1 MPERDTRQG
10 RDDAE
15 PGTVP
20 LGHHSWQAP
29 VSGWQPGA
37 EAASASAESPP
48 FTVPLPPP
56 IFPTDAPPPERAR
69 RGLSRRSVLIGA
81 GAGALGV
88 GALGAG
94 AGLLLTRSSPAS
106 SPGDIY
112 ASGAG
117 QVAHLLRRAGFG
129 PSPADFGEYLALG
142 VAGSIE
148 RLLKPAATPD
158 DLDARLAALHFAF
171 TKQQEAM
178 RWTLL
183 RMLESKRP
191 LEEKMTLFWH
201 GVLTSS
207 LAKVGGKVNY
217 HFLVE
222 QNSLLRSKALGR
234 FDDLVA
240 AITTDPA
247 MLWWLDGR
255 LSTGH
260 NPNENFARELMELFT
275 MGLDTYTQNDVHQAA
290 LALTGWTIR
299 QGKSVFVPGRHYDG
313 AVTFLDHT
321 GKMGVNDVVKLVCA
335 HPTTG
340 KHIAFRMWSFF
351 VSENP
356 RDSDVKPLVD
366 AYYSSNHQISA
377 MVRAMLTSPA
387 FTKAAY
393 RARIKSP
400 IEFVVGALRGLGL
413 ATDGTG
419 LSAQLSAMGQVP
431 LDPPDVSGWNGD
443 KVSGAWI
450 STQAWMA
457 RVNFI
462 NLLVAAATGT
472 LAGGG
477 VKVSSSGGA
486 STAVSSSAMQAIITA
501 RKLTTPQDVADYYV
515 AALVDNQLDEHR
527 RAVLH
532 DAITQQHASR
542 PALTLAGGAKLPA
555 AAART
560 MLYLLIAM
568 PGYQLN

>member
-1 MPERDTRQG
+1 MPERDTRQR

-20 LGHHSWQAP
+20 LGYHAWQAR
-29 VSGWQPGA
+29 VPGGHPSA
-37 EAASASAESPP
+37 EAASTYAEAQP
-48 FTVPLPPP
+48 FTVPVPPP
-56 IFPTDAPPPERAR
+56 IFPPDAPPSERAR

-94 AGLLLTRSSPAS
+94 AGMLLTRSSPAS
-106 SPGDIY
+106 SPADIY

-129 PSPADFGEYLALG
+129 PSPADFGESLALG

-158 DLDARLAALHFAF
+158 DLDARLAALHFDF

-222 QNSLLRSKALGR
+222 QNTLLRSKALGR

-240 AITTDPA
+240 AATTDPA

-255 LSTGH
+255 VSTGQ

-275 MGLDTYTQNDVHQAA
+275 MGLDTYTQNDVHQGE

-299 QGKSVFVPGRHYDG
+299 QGKSAFVRSRHYNG
-313 AVTFLDHT
+313 AVTFLGHT

-356 RDSDVKPLVD
+356 SDGDLKPLVD

-472 LAGGG
+472 LAGRG
-477 VKVSSSGGA
+477 VKKNSARRGSNAGSRA
-486 STAVSSSAMQAIITA
+486 SMQAIITA

-527 RAVLH
+527 RAGVP
-532 DAITQQHASR
+532 HA
-542 PALTLAGGAKLPA
+542 PKQPHTNTA
-555 AAART
+555 APSHAPR
-560 MLYLLIAM
+560 
-568 PGYQLN
+568 